1 MYRLGHSILGY
12 LSGKGRRRQVGLT
25 WLLLLLLCT
34 CASAQK
40 ADVRPNELPD
50 TAIYEYPVRTIT
62 VRDGLSRNQLYLVWE
77 DKRGFA
83 WLAGK
88 RGLDRFDGLEVVSFQ
103 SDSTM
108 RSDLVRNI
116 IEDGSGDVYF
126 FANDAL
132 YSYDGSRFQ
141 RRELPADIFPRYIIN
156 CDDVLH
162 YSDWNEETRYIVR
175 ENFGLDTILSVKE
188 VYKSSGF
195 RRYPYLD
202 SEGGLYVSTWSD
214 GASPDTLSY
223 FSLFD
228 GATRKVLRV
237 ADTIVLL
244 AKMNPAHP
252 QRVLIN
258 DSLFF
263 LRADVLSFERTIQL
277 DIVLPG
283 WLWDSPN
290 GPIIRNDRLIYLGSS
305 PFPQLLYASDFNYS
319 IHQRHDHL
327 YVASEE
333 GLNILRPQ
341 SPVLLFPTERG
352 MASDVWSTLAGA
364 DAGAKKGGGAKFF
377 LPFTGGQIVK
387 MKDGQYTSLSDDP
400 ALRNRF
406 YPGATRREDG
416 TFLLPT
422 TYRLLQFDP
431 ATERLT
437 SLDTVN
443 RRATNDLLESGNR
456 IYAATLGLAYYE
468 DDRLVKIYGDE
479 DGLDVTNL
487 DFLESINED
496 RDGRLWLGSH
506 KGLAV
511 REPDG
516 TFRNYLAGQQVPTG
530 IVHGATDLRGNL
542 WFATHDGIAFHDY
555 TDTLPRWVTPDFHED
570 VKFVHVIDSTWL
582 LIAGVSKL
590 YLLDLPKFYAGEID
604 LYPLDEDDGFP
615 VVEPLQASVMQ
626 DSEGIIWIGTTDG
639 VVRLD
644 PSKIKTYKEPTKPH
658 FHSFSWLDESGEQ
671 EQTVVLPFNENGEQS
686 FTVKSTDQN
695 IDIRFFTINHDKPH
709 AMRFRHRLVGYRGN
723 WTKPSPNRTMNYGEL
738 PPGNYTFELQA
749 CLYGKCT
756 ASKSL
761 GLRVAPARFWEYLLA
776 KLLFGGGV
784 LILFGTVGY
793 QLYVR
798 RRERFR
804 SKRQAQA
811 FELERADARRKLT
824 VHKVGP
830 HFANNALTAITDLII
845 RGENEAAR
853 RYTSHFAEL
862 FTPVLE
868 DELSLLWTLSEELAF
883 INDYLQLE
891 ELRFGEK
898 LSYFVEIDPTLE
910 EAADDILVPTLL
922 VQSFVNNA
930 VKHGVEPIKR
940 GVLLITFTQPEQ
952 DYLRVTITDNGPG
965 FASAQP
971 EDEGTGIAASRVMVD
986 YLNQYTETHS
996 SISFYQPKA
1005 DETTVTLRLYL
1016 HHQLID

>member
-1 MYRLGHSILGY
+1 MYGTTHGGERSKGARLLPLLFILFLGTCVRAQSTPS
-12 LSGKGRRRQVGLT
+12 LS
-25 WLLLLLLCT
+25 
-34 CASAQK
+34 
-40 ADVRPNELPD
+40 D
-50 TAIYEYPVRTIT
+50 TTIYEYPVRTIT
-62 VRDGLSRNQLYLVWE
+62 VRDGLSRNQLFRVWE
-77 DKRGFA
+77 DKRGFV

-88 RGLDRFDGLEVVSFQ
+88 RGLDRFDGLEVVPFQ

-108 RSDLVRNI
+108 SSDLIKNI
-116 IEDGSGDVYF
+116 FEAKNGNIWF

-132 YSYDGSRFQ
+132 YRYDGSRFQ
-141 RRELPADIFPRYIIN
+141 RSEFSTDVSPSHIRVF
-156 CDDVLH
+156 DDVLI
-162 YSDWNEETRYIVR
+162 YSDWNEETIYIVR
-175 ENFGLDTILSVKE
+175 ENVGLDTILSVKE
-188 VYKSSGF
+188 MYKSSSF
-195 RRYPYLD
+195 RRYPHLD

-228 GATRKVLRV
+228 GARRNILRV

-244 AKMNPAHP
+244 ARMNPAHP
-252 QRVLIN
+252 KRVLIN
-258 DSLFF
+258 DSLFS
-263 LRADVLSFERTIQL
+263 LRADVLSFERAIQT
-277 DIVLPG
+277 DIALPG

-290 GPIIRNDRLIYLGSS
+290 GPIIRNERLVYLSDS
-305 PFPQLLYASDFNYS
+305 PFPQLLYASDFNHS
-319 IHQRHDHL
+319 IHQRNGHL

-352 MASDVWSTLAGA
+352 MASDVWSSLAGA
-364 DAGAKKGGGAKFF
+364 DAGAMEGKEAKFF
-377 LPFTGGQIVK
+377 FPHNAAKIVK
-387 MKDGQYTSLSDDP
+387 LNNGRYTDINIDIDK
-400 ALRNRF
+400 RERF
-406 YPGATRREDG
+406 YPGACWRDDG
-416 TFLLPT
+416 TFLIPT
-422 TYRLLQFDP
+422 NLGFLRFNPVTELLTP
-431 ATERLT
+431 
-437 SLDTVN
+437 LDTVN
-443 RRATNDLLESGNR
+443 RYATNDLLESGPDL
-456 IYAATLGLAYYE
+456 YAATLGLAHYRN
-468 DDRLVKIYGDE
+468 DRLLKIYGDE
-479 DGLDVTNL
+479 DGLDVTRL
-487 DFLESINED
+487 GYFESINQD
-496 RDGRLWLGSH
+496 RTGRLWLGSH

-511 REPDG
+511 REPG
-516 TFRNYLAGQQVPTG
+516 GSFRNYLAGEGVPAG
-530 IVHGATDLRGNL
+530 IVHGATDYRGNL

-570 VKFVHVIDSTWL
+570 VKFVHLIDSTWL
-582 LIAGVSKL
+582 LIAGVSQL

-604 LYPLDEDDGFP
+604 LYPFDEDDGYP
-615 VVEPLQASVMQ
+615 VVEALQASVMQ

-644 PSKIKTYKEPTKPH
+644 PSKIKTYTEPTEPH

-671 EQTVVLPFNENGEQS
+671 EQTVVVPFNENGRQS

-709 AMRFRHRLVGYRGN
+709 AMRFRHRLVGYRDS

-756 ASKSL
+756 ESKSL
-761 GLRVAPARFWEYLLA
+761 GLRVAPARFWEYLLT

-784 LILFGTVGY
+784 LMLFGTVGY

-804 SKRQAQA
+804 AERQAQA
-811 FELERADARRKLT
+811 FELERAEARRKLT

-845 RGENEAAR
+845 HGENEAAR

-868 DELSLLWTLSEELAF
+868 DELGLLWTLSEEIAF

-898 LSYFVEIDPTLE
+898 LSYSVEIDPTLE

-930 VKHGVEPIKR
+930 VKHGVEPIER
-940 GVLLITFTQPEQ
+940 GVLSVIVTQPEQ

-965 FASAQP
+965 FASARP
-971 EDEGTGIAASRVMVD
+971 EGEGTGITAARVMVG
-986 YLNQYTETHS
+986 YLNQYTETCS
-996 SISFYQPKA
+996 SISFSRPKA
-1005 DETTVTLRLYL
+1005 DGTTVTLRLYL